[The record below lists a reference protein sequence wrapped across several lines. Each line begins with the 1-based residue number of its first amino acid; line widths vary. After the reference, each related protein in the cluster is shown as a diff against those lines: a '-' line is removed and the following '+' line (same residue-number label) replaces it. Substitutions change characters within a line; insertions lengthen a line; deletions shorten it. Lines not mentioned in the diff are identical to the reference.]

1 MKSKTGKMT
10 MRKKNSRGGT
20 EARFARQLTGNLNG
34 SSSTLGILSTDTDLS
49 GRKGAWGH

>member
-34 SSSTLGILSTDTDLS
+34 SSFTLGIAVD
-49 GRKGAWGH
+49 RY